1 LKSKIGAGELVKELA
16 RIIGGGGGGRND
28 LAEAGGKDP
37 SRLDEAL
44 TAGRDAIA
52 RRVGASA

>member
-1 LKSKIGAGELVKELA
+1 VGAGELVKELA
-16 RIIGGGGGGRND
+16 AIIGGGGGGRHD
-28 LAEAGGKDP
+28 LAEAGGKNP

-44 TAGRDAIA
+44 RTACAAVA